1 MNEEIEYID
10 IIDGLLAQFQVQ
22 RDEILKMV
30 GELEVIKG
38 KIDQLI
44 PNQLD
49 KRYFRFFEEKV
60 KAVTGFFNILL
71 EMRKEITKT
80 LKDEIELRRKVK
92 IHEDDFDPEKDLD
105 LHSIAS
111 KIERLNKKK
120 VKAKEDIAKKME
132 HNIDPDEPLIKDLE
146 IPGITAPLS

>member
-1 MNEEIEYID
+1 METENQYED
-10 IIDGLLAQFQVQ
+10 IIDGLLSQFQVQ
-22 RDEILKMV
+22 RNEILKMIA
-30 GELEVIKG
+30 ELELIKG

-105 LHSIAS
+105 LH
-111 KIERLNKKK
+111 
-120 VKAKEDIAKKME
+120 
-132 HNIDPDEPLIKDLE
+132 
-146 IPGITAPLS
+146 